1 VVAITERPEIPG
13 LLPRDVAAIIER
25 AVAADGVVCEP
36 DASRLFL
43 AEICEIEA
51 LVQGMIADGNSPKKR
66 PAAKPANLPRRR

>member
-1 VVAITERPEIPG
+1 MVAITERPEIPG

-36 DASRLFL
+36 DASRLAL

-51 LVQGMIADGNSPKKR
+51 LVQGMIDGRENVRSRWQSDPTT
-66 PAAKPANLPRRR
+66 RR